1 MVAAFASVLLL
12 WLCGRDVVP
21 RNRVVGI
28 RLPALLASDAAWRA
42 GHSAAVGP
50 AGAGALVG
58 ALVLAVSALGRS
70 DSVLEPILVVIVMI
84 GALGWAAVVAV
95 RAARHAPSGPEREVV
110 DHTGDARPLAS
121 VKVSRSGGVIL
132 AAIVAW
138 APPVIVTAH
147 RLLHPVLPTRVP
159 SHWTFDGRIDGSVP
173 AVSAFWVCLGVG
185 ALGAAAVTAFV
196 VFVGDDIGRVSG
208 SIGLGSLTVLTG
220 SFALMWI
227 TAVTAA
233 ETPSTSVFLLVP
245 VGLLIGSLVFVLAT
259 IRPPGASAT
268 TSSE

>member
-1 MVAAFASVLLL
+1 M
-12 WLCGRDVVP
+12 
-21 RNRVVGI
+21 
-28 RLPALLASDAAWRA
+28 
-42 GHSAAVGP
+42 
-50 AGAGALVG
+50 
-58 ALVLAVSALGRS
+58 
-70 DSVLEPILVVIVMI
+70 LEPILVVIVMI

-95 RAARHAPSGPEREVV
+95 RAPRHAPSGPEREVV

-121 VKVSRSGGVIL
+121 I
-132 AAIVAW
+132 
-138 APPVIVTAH
+138 
-147 RLLHPVLPTRVP
+147 
-159 SHWTFDGRIDGSVP
+159 
-173 AVSAFWVCLGVG
+173 
-185 ALGAAAVTAFV
+185 V

-227 TAVTAA
+227 TAAPAA

-259 IRPPGASAT
+259 IRPSGASAT

>member
-1 MVAAFASVLLL
+1 MLVGAGIIVVAAFASVLLL

-121 VKVSRSGGVIL
+121 V
-132 AAIVAW
+132 
-138 APPVIVTAH
+138 
-147 RLLHPVLPTRVP
+147 
-159 SHWTFDGRIDGSVP
+159 
-173 AVSAFWVCLGVG
+173 
-185 ALGAAAVTAFV
+185 V